1 VYLTGMRFPLF
12 PALWAA
18 AMLLAGA
25 VRAADHPTL
34 ALGSPAPDFLL
45 PGIDGKEHALADFA
59 GAKVLAVVFTCNH
72 CPTAQAYE
80 DRLIR
85 LAAEYAPKGVAFVA
99 INPNHAPAV
108 RLDEL
113 GFSDLGDTIEE
124 MAVRAA
130 AKGFNF
136 PYLDDGPT
144 QEVSEKY
151 GPVATPHVFIFDA
164 ARALRFQGRID
175 DSEREADVKSS
186 DTRAAIDALL
196 AGQEPAVTRTKVFGC
211 SVKWKEKAA
220 GNAEW
225 LAKVAKE
232 PVTLAPVDAAGL
244 AELRANKS
252 GKVRVVNFWAT
263 WCGPCV
269 AEFDELVE
277 TNLSFRNRDF
287 ELVTVAAEHPD
298 QTAKV
303 KAFLEKH
310 RASTVN
316 LIFGDADK
324 YKLLDAFD
332 PEWNGALPYTLVIG
346 PDGTV
351 LRRESGSVDF
361 LKLRRVIV
369 PALNSITPWPGLSGP
384 G

>member
-1 VYLTGMRFPLF
+1 MRIPMLSALCAAA
-12 PALWAA
+12 ALWAVVA
-18 AMLLAGA
+18 
-25 VRAADHPTL
+25 RAADHPTL
-34 ALGSPAPDFLL
+34 ALGSPAPDFRL
-45 PGIDGKEHALADFA
+45 PGIDGKEHGLADYA
-59 GAKVLAVVFTCNH
+59 DAKVLAVVFTCNH

-85 LAAEYAPKGVAFVA
+85 LVAEYGPKGVAFVA
-99 INPNHAPAV
+99 INPNNPEAV

-113 GFSDLGDTIEE
+113 GFSDLGDTIEDME
-124 MAVRAA
+124 VRAA

-144 QEVSEKY
+144 QAVAEKY

-164 ARALRFQGRID
+164 ARKLRFQGRID
-175 DSEREADVKSS
+175 DSEREADVKHS
-186 DTRAAIDALL
+186 DTRAALDALL

-220 GNAEW
+220 GNVEW
-225 LAKVAKE
+225 RAKVAKE
-232 PVTLAPVDAAGL
+232 PVSLAPADAAAL

-269 AEFDELVE
+269 AEFDDLIE

-287 ELVTVAAEHPD
+287 EMVTVAAEHPD

-310 RASTVN
+310 HASTRN

-324 YKLLDAFD
+324 YKLLEAFD
-332 PEWNGALPYTLVIG
+332 PDWNGALPYTVVIG
-346 PDGTV
+346 PDGKI
-351 LRRESGSVDF
+351 LYRESGTVDL
-361 LKLRRVIV
+361 LKLRRVVV
-369 PALNSITPWPGLSGP
+369 PALNAITPWPGLSGP